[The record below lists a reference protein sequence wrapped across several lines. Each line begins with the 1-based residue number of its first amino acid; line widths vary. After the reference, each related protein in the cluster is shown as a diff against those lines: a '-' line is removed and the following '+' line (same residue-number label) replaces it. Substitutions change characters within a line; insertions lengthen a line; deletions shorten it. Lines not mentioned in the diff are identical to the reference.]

1 MNSIVAQALRAGKRQ
16 SVEPL
21 TALAATRGT
30 VQYTAPEQVESHE
43 ADVRADILA
52 VGRRRL
58 SLVMANGLRLLL
70 GIICQ
75 GFATDGIESP
85 HRLL

>member
-1 MNSIVAQALRAGKRQ
+1 MGNELLFPASAEIQGHTPIACR
-16 SVEPL
+16 
-21 TALAATRGT
+21 
-30 VQYTAPEQVESHE
+30 
-43 ADVRADILA
+43 RADILA

-58 SLVMANGLRLLL
+58 SLVMANALRLLL